1 MFVKVYQYHI
11 QTDKVSKYL
20 SIQKKASDIYRKHL
34 NVNTVYLQSKDD
46 NTKWMEISTYR
57 NEVEYNKTITLINE
71 EEEIIR
77 LYAEFQ
83 SLIVSGEEISE
94 ENYIEQNVKAASL

>member
-1 MFVKVYQYHI
+1 
-11 QTDKVSKYL
+11 
-20 SIQKKASDIYRKHL
+20 
-34 NVNTVYLQSKDD
+34 
-46 NTKWMEISTYR
+46 MEISTYR